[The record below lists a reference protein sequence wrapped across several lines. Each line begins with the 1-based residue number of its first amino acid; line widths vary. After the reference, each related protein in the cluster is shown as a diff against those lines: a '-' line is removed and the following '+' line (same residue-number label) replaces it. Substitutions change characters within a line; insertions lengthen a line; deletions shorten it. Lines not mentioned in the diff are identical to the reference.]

1 MWIRGNASYKFTKVL
16 IGGNIF
22 APTTANN
29 TTCIQI
35 DQCDNVQFGVNRL
48 EPRGTGSAYVITN
61 ATNTLYT
68 LTSPTP

>member
-1 MWIRGNASYKFTKVL
+1 MWIRGNASYKFTKAL
-16 IGGNIF
+16 IGGNVF
-22 APTTANN
+22 APTTDNN

-35 DQCDNVQFGVNRL
+35 DQCDYVQFGVNRL
-48 EPRGTGSAYVITN
+48 EPIGTGTAYNLTN